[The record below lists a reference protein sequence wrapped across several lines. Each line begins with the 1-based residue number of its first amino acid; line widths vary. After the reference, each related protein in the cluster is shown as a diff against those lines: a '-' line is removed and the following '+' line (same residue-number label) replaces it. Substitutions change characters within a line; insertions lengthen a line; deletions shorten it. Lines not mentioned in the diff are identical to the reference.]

1 MNLKN
6 FAAKVSQSFLSAKSA
21 MQISQFINKGA
32 LKELRLLRK
41 SPQKYTYF
49 FYLQIFWTKNNS
61 RVAETPPANRTE
73 RTFIGLGV
81 LDYHPDTYSVW
92 NDFHSPAK
100 SKSAVKLTPV
110 SASSMVRFINLASIW
125 NE

>member
-100 SKSAVKLTPV
+100 SKSAVKPTPV
-110 SASSMVRFINLASIW
+110 SASSRVRFINLASIW

>member
-6 FAAKVSQSFLSAKSA
+6 FAAKVSQSFLSA

-61 RVAETPPANRTE
+61 RVAKTPPANSTE

-110 SASSMVRFINLASIW
+110 SESSMVRFINLASIW

>member
-49 FYLQIFWTKNNS
+49 FYLQIFWTKKIIRGWQNATREQYGKNFYRS
-61 RVAETPPANRTE
+61 CRLGLPLRHIFGLE
-73 RTFIGLGV
+73 RF
-81 LDYHPDTYSVW
+81 P
-92 NDFHSPAK
+92 
-100 SKSAVKLTPV
+100 
-110 SASSMVRFINLASIW
+110 LASQVKVCGKTYTSLSIFDGKIHQLSV
-125 NE
+125 NLE